1 MNGQASRFGLRESAP
16 GACTQPAL
24 PSREIP
30 NEGMGI
36 DDEVHER
43 RARGGSLISR
53 AVRCSDVSIS
63 RRNKRWPCA
72 NSSSVPTISTSP
84 FSGRRAMSMLR
95 VLAGTS
101 ITSGRPPRPIATA
114 RCPAATRRTSSGK
127 RRRASPIGRAFMDII
142 LVQALHPVNGVG
154 DRLSIHVGWN

>member
-36 DDEVHER
+36 DDEVHRR

-53 AVRCSDVSIS
+53 AVRCSDVSMS
-63 RRNKRWPCA
+63 RRNRRWPCA
-72 NSSSVPTISTSP
+72 KSSSLPTISTSP

-101 ITSGRPPRPIATA
+101 MTSGRPPRPIATA

-127 RRRASPIGRAFMDII
+127 RLRASPIGRAFMDII